1 MKMGLLKSVDNVPNI
16 DFYEYRDDDYYGK
29 YTYRAKITML
39 GMKHVSYS
47 KDVADLTERITK
59 SKYNY
64 GYTKSERDFIKDNLP
79 LLYKI
84 MEWKVQSKK
93 DKNSTIRGEYNTI
106 SIFSNDLNYL
116 LTLKT
121 IDPSLTV
128 KLTEVQKS
136 NFAGVKNFVRDP
148 KHKYR
153 VYMKSKRIEQGFV
166 EEWKDLLSRTKG
178 LYPSPGLQ
186 QWLDNYNT
194 NQVSWSWRYR
204 WASASY
210 FIDYDDEST
219 LSYLALMHGDI
230 LGKRY
235 KLEKRPEEV

>member
-1 MKMGLLKSVDNVPNI
+1 MGLLKSVDNVPGI
-16 DFYEYRDDDYYGK
+16 DYYEYRDDDYYGK
-29 YTYRAKITML
+29 YTYRARITML

-47 KDVADLTERITK
+47 KDVADLVSRVTH

-64 GYTKSERDFIKDNLP
+64 GYNKSERDSIKQNLP
-79 LLYKI
+79 ILSKL

-106 SIFSNDLNYL
+106 AIFSNDLAYL
-116 LTLKT
+116 HALKS
-121 IDPSLTV
+121 IDPNLII
-128 KLTEVQKS
+128 KFTEVQKS
-136 NFAGVKNFVRDP
+136 NYAGIKHFVKEP

-153 VYMKSKRIEQGFV
+153 VYMKSRRIEPEFITAWQ
-166 EEWKDLLSRTKG
+166 ELLERLEG
-178 LYPSPGLQ
+178 LYPSPALQ
-186 QWLDNYNT
+186 YWLSNYNV
-194 NQVSWSWRYR
+194 NQPSWSWRYR
-204 WASASY
+204 WCSASF

-219 LSYLALMHGDI
+219 LSYLALMHGDM

>member
-29 YTYRAKITML
+29 YTYRAKITIL

-59 SKYNY
+59 SKFNY
-64 GYTKSERDFIKDNLP
+64 GYTKSERDYIKDNLP

-106 SIFSNDLNYL
+106 SIFSNDLDYL
-116 LTLKT
+116 LTLKN

-186 QWLDNYNT
+186 QWIDSYNT